1 MQTATIGGK
10 LVFTIFVFGAI
21 ANPTLWQ
28 RTFPVPIGTYFSA
41 TQ

>member
-1 MQTATIGGK
+1 MRTATISGK
-10 LVFTIFVFGAI
+10 LVFTLFGAI